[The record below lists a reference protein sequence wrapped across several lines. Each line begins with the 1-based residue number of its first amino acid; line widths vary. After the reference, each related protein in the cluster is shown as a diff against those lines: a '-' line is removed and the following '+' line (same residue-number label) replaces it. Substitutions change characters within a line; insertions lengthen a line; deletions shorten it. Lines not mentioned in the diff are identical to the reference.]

1 MDAPDRDLVARLS
14 WDQVAARIETG
25 AAAVLP
31 IGAGTKEHGFHLPME
46 TDRIQADW
54 LAGVVCQ
61 NIDALVWPTL
71 TYGFYPAFV
80 HYAGSVSLSR
90 RTFSFAVREIIEGIA
105 RFRVP
110 HVLVIDTGISTLQ
123 AVADAIEASGHA
135 GLTHHLR
142 VQDGPR
148 YRETAARLCEQAEGT
163 HADEMETARMLA
175 LVPGSVDMAKAVASP
190 PGKGGTDGPL
200 TPHDPQSPNYS
211 PSGSWGDPTLA
222 TREKGQALLEA
233 MATDVAEM
241 ARKAVSL

>member
-1 MDAPDRDLVARLS
+1 MDATDRDLVARLS
-14 WDQVAARIETG
+14 WDEVAARIQAG

-31 IGAGTKEHGFHLPME
+31 IGAGAKEHGFHMPME

-61 NIDALVWPTL
+61 NVDALAWPTL

-80 HYAGSVSLSR
+80 NYAGSVSLSR
-90 RTFSFAVREIIEGIA
+90 RTFSLTVREIIEGVA
-105 RFRVP
+105 RFGARQI
-110 HVLVIDTGISTLQ
+110 LVIDTGISTLRP
-123 AVADAIEASGHA
+123 VADAIESSGHA

-142 VQDGPR
+142 IHEGPR
-148 YRETAARLCEQAEGT
+148 YRETAARLCEQAEGS
-163 HADEMETARMLA
+163 HADELETARMLA
-175 LVPGSVDMAKAVASP
+175 LAPGSVNMGRAVASP
-190 PGKGGTDGPL
+190 PGKGGADGPL
-200 TPHDPQSPNYS
+200 NPYDPESPNYS